1 MLPRR
6 FPLVNRQWLGKI
18 ATGRAGKGY
27 ELVLQREPENQ
38 TALRGLVQARIQLRD
53 LRGDLTLE
61 KLAVESEPNRGAV
74 DTRQVYAATPD
85 EAIAVYDQA
94 IKANNQDFV
103 LFWQRQVS

>member
-38 TALRGLVQARIQLRD
+38 TALGLVQARIQLRD

-61 KLAVESEPNRGAV
+61 KLTALNPNQTEVQLILGQGLRSN
-74 DTRQVYAATPD
+74 ATTKRSLFT
-85 EAIAVYDQA
+85 INYS
-94 IKANNQDFV
+94 NNQDFV